1 MKLVVDMNLSPQ
13 WIDLLH
19 SRGIE
24 AVHWSSVGP
33 PNAPDH
39 QIMTYAAANDFVV
52 LTHDLDFSSILAVTN
67 GDKPSVVQIRTD
79 DVRAEIIGGRV
90 LSALQQAQKE
100 LLEGAL
106 VTIDVNRVRL
116 RLLPLRPNVR
126 LQ

>member
-1 MKLVVDMNLSPQ
+1 MKLLVDMNLSPK
-13 WIDLLH
+13 WIDLFQ

-24 AVHWSSVGP
+24 AVHWSRVGP
-33 PNAPDH
+33 ANAPDH
-39 QIMTYAAANDFVV
+39 QIMAYAAANDFVV

-100 LLEGAL
+100 LLESAL